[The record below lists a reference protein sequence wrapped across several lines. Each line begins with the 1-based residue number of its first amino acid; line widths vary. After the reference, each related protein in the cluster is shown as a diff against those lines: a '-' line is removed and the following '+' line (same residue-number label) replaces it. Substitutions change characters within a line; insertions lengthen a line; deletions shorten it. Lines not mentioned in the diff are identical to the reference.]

1 VRFAIRWL
9 LLLGLVGQPSGSF
22 DVSSLTIGA
31 PTVVAALDLG
41 TLKGEPRR
49 VSWSADGANLAL
61 RTSEGDKPTDR
72 VYFFTVAAAGG
83 PVVAVE
89 REPDWATEYWAF
101 KSDRSAPGLAGVLID
116 VQQTHEN
123 VKIGT
128 GSAGA
133 AAGID
138 RAGGN
143 TVMSADNVE
152 REAQRQKQNVIR
164 LTLYGEPISQFVN
177 QRPEP
182 GEQFSWGPT
191 GTGAV
196 AYVDP
201 DGRLFVLDQ
210 KKHKRS
216 IAAVKD
222 ALLPAWSADGTKL
235 AYIQKSGRKKYTLAW
250 VPIARDKP

>member
-1 VRFAIRWL
+1 MRWL
-9 LLLGLVGQPSGSF
+9 LLLGSIVVFQAQAPVSF

-31 PTVVAALDLG
+31 PAVVAELDLG
-41 TLKGEPRR
+41 KLKGELRR
-49 VSWSADGANLAL
+49 VAWSADGSELAL
-61 RTSEGDKPTDR
+61 RTAEGDKPDDR
-72 VYFFTVAAAGG
+72 VHFFIVAVAGG
-83 PVVAVE
+83 AVTAVD
-89 REPDWATEYWAF
+89 REPDWATDYWTF
-101 KSDRSAPGLAGVLID
+101 KSDRSAPGLPGVLID
-116 VQQTHEN
+116 VQQTLEN

-133 AAGID
+133 AAGGD

-143 TVMSADNVE
+143 TVMSSDNIE

-177 QRPEP
+177 QRPAP
-182 GEQFSWGPT
+182 GEQFSWGPA
-191 GTGAV
+191 GTGAI

-210 KKHKRS
+210 QKHKRS

-222 ALLPAWSADGTKL
+222 ASLPAWSADGTKL
-235 AYIQKSGRKKYTLAW
+235 AYIQKSGRKRYTLAW
-250 VPIARDKP
+250 VAISPDKP